1 MCTPLLL
8 FHPNHQTPTPIPTSA
23 TDMADPCMLTPLSD
37 STSYEITTPANP
49 PLHWPNVPV
58 PLEPTPPVTGA
69 LSQRAHT
76 SCPATCRTTA
86 LRGRPHPHRRLGPGE
101 TRWPTGQR
109 RGRGYK
115 RAGCP
120 AGTAAAGVG
129 LQSTASLRTQP
140 PLRIRRPP
148 L

>member
-1 MCTPLLL
+1 MDRQNLQNNTFPPCAHQLLL

-69 LSQRAHT
+69 LS
-76 SCPATCRTTA
+76 
-86 LRGRPHPHRRLGPGE
+86 
-101 TRWPTGQR
+101 
-109 RGRGYK
+109 
-115 RAGCP
+115 
-120 AGTAAAGVG
+120 
-129 LQSTASLRTQP
+129 
-140 PLRIRRPP
+140 
-148 L
+148 